1 MDYFEMWHERI
12 DYFQTKEDREL
23 LAPVIQSC
31 LAWNVLYL
39 ANEWASYGRTG
50 KKIIEKRY
58 SESISG
64 KFCKSHISIIGKR
77 A

>member
-1 MDYFEMWHERI
+1 MWHERI
-12 DYFQTKEDREL
+12 DYFQAKEDREL

-39 ANEWASYGRTG
+39 AMNGEAMEEPEKRLL
-50 KKIIEKRY
+50 KKIF
-58 SESISG
+58 ESISG
-64 KFCKSHISIIGKR
+64 KFLQSHISIIGKR